1 MYSNL
6 HCLALS
12 CFHCA
17 GLVSYLPAA
26 KPEVYSIKE
35 GNAALPRK
43 LAAAAK
49 LQALHLQT
57 SVQSITIDSSGMFT
71 LSVQP
76 TAATVAAKQP
86 AAKPEAADPY
96 YPADHSSSSS
106 SSSGH
111 QHLQQQQQ
119 QPSEEQHKQQQQQEV
134 TKQVQEY
141 GPYDAVILAT
151 PLEGSGL
158 DLKGLDPEPQL
169 PPRSYQQTTTSFVT
183 GYLDASFFDRADL
196 EPGDIFVTDRARTPF
211 TVVASK
217 GTVSVT
223 AVPQVVDTSDICG
236 RWEGSRSTPRQAQHQ
251 HQQQQ
256 DERTS
261 AAAASEQGR
270 EPGSHQ
276 QQPQK
281 SKQVGQQQQDP
292 EQIPLWKVFSDEP
305 LTWHDLRTMFVNGTV
320 VASKSWAAYPK

>member
-1 MYSNL
+1 MYAQNTAPMTSLWVRHMYSNL

-26 KPEVYSIKE
+26 KPQVYSIKE

-76 TAATVAAKQP
+76 TAATVDAKQP
-86 AAKPEAADPY
+86 AAKPEAAAADPY
-96 YPADHSSSSS
+96 
-106 SSSGH
+106 
-111 QHLQQQQQ
+111 

-183 GYLDASFFDRADL
+183 GYLNASFFDRADL

-223 AVPQVVDTSDICG
+223 AVPQVVDTSDVCR

-251 HQQQQ
+251 QQQQQ

-281 SKQVGQQQQDP
+281 SEQVGQQQQDP